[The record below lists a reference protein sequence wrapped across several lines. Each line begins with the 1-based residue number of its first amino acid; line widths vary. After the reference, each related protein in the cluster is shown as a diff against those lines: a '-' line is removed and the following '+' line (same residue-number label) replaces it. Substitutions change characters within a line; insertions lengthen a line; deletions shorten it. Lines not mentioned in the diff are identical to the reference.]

1 MAGWS
6 HRTCAVQ
13 GAKEIC
19 GECEWKSQRVRKR
32 FVASVNESRSEPTRV
47 LCDRKKDSKYR
58 WQIYFKQTNTMMIR

>member
-1 MAGWS
+1 MRLWRGGRIALV
-6 HRTCAVQ
+6 RCRA
-13 GAKEIC
+13 
-19 GECEWKSQRVRKR
+19 RKR